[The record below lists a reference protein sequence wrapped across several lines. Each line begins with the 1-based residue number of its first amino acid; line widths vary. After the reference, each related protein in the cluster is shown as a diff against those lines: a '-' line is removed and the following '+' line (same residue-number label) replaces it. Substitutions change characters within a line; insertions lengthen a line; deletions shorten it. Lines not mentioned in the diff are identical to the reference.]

1 MDYGG
6 FLVSDEPFSAGATVR
21 TAPGPRDVRLPL
33 SGWLLR
39 VGRGSEGRPALEVH
53 SGAGLIDVS
62 VVSTLCVSP
71 LRGGRYGGR
80 AGTHWTLAW
89 GQLPPGADVVEACF
103 GGWRRSRC
111 VQALTV
117 ADAFW
122 VAEVDGRFRSVRCS
136 AGAGRAT
143 ARVVKESRPRTR

>member
-1 MDYGG
+1 MT
-6 FLVSDEPFSAGATVR
+6 DEPSPAGSTVLA
-21 TAPGPRDVRLPL
+21 APGPREIRLPL

-39 VGRGSEGRPALEVH
+39 VGRGSEERPALEVH

-80 AGTHWTLAW
+80 AGAHWTLAW
-89 GQLPPGADVVEACF
+89 GQLPPGADVVQACF
-103 GGWRRSRC
+103 GGWRRDRC

-122 VAEVDGRFRSVRCS
+122 VAEVGGRFRSVRCA
-136 AGAGRAT
+136 AGAVRAT
-143 ARVVKESRPRTR
+143 TRVVKESRPRTG

>member
-1 MDYGG
+1 MDGSG
-6 FLVSDEPFSAGATVR
+6 FLVSDEPFPSGSTVL
-21 TAPGPRDVRLPL
+21 TTLGPRDVRLPL

-80 AGTHWTLAW
+80 AGRDWTLAW
-89 GQLPPGADVVEACF
+89 GQLPPGADVVETCF
-103 GGWRRSRC
+103 RGWRRSRS

-122 VAEVDGRFRSVRCS
+122 VAEVGGRFRSVRCS

-143 ARVVKESRPRTR
+143 ARVVKESPPRTR